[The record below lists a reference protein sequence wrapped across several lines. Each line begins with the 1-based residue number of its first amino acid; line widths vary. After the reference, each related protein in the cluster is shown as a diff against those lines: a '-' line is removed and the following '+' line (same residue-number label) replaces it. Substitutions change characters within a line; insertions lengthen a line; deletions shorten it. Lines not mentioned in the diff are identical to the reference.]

1 MGDCTAL
8 AVIEQPALPAELTA
22 TLELAADCAKASKAP
37 ATQAAYASDFRIFD
51 SWCRARGLSAL
62 PASAATVAAFL
73 ADEATA
79 GKRASTLGRR
89 LAAIRYF
96 HRADGHETPTA
107 DEKVKAVLSGIRR
120 TIGAVPVRKK
130 AATSDIVLGMVC
142 GKGHSLR
149 ELRDRAILLLGFA
162 GAFRRSELVALD
174 VVDIEWTTEGAL
186 VTIRRSKT
194 DQEGLGRKVAI
205 PHGEIA
211 CPVAA
216 LKAWLEAASITEGAV
231 FRRIFNKRAQR
242 ITDRRLAGRNVATIV
257 KAGAAK
263 LGFDPSTFGGHSLRS
278 GLVTTAVKRGVNLMK
293 VCDQTGHKSLEML
306 RVYSRD
312 AELFAGNAA
321 AGLL

>member
-1 MGDCTAL
+1 
-8 AVIEQPALPAELTA
+8 
-22 TLELAADCAKASKAP
+22 
-37 ATQAAYASDFRIFD
+37 
-51 SWCRARGLSAL
+51 
-62 PASAATVAAFL
+62 
-73 ADEATA
+73 
-79 GKRASTLGRR
+79 
-89 LAAIRYF
+89 
-96 HRADGHETPTA
+96 
-107 DEKVKAVLSGIRR
+107 
-120 TIGAVPVRKK
+120 
-130 AATSDIVLGMVC
+130 MVG
-142 GKGHSLR
+142 GKGRSLR

-174 VVDIEWTTEGAL
+174 VVDIEWTAEGAL
-186 VTIRRSKT
+186 VSIRRSKT

-216 LKAWLEAASITEGAV
+216 LKAWLEAASITEGPV
-231 FRRIFNKRAQR
+231 FCRIFNKRAQR
-242 ITDRRLAGRNVATIV
+242 VTDRRLAPRNVAAIV
-257 KAGAAK
+257 KAGASR

>member
-8 AVIEQPALPAELTA
+8 AVIELPAELTA
-22 TLELAADCAKASKAP
+22 TLELAADFAKASKAP

-62 PASAATVAAFL
+62 PASAATLAAFL

-96 HRADGHETPTA
+96 HRADGQETPTA

-120 TIGAVPVRKK
+120 TIGAAPVRKK
-130 AATSDIVLGMVC
+130 AATSDIVLGMVG
-142 GKGHSLR
+142 GKGRSLR
-149 ELRDRAILLLGFA
+149 ELRNRAILLLGFA

-174 VVDIEWTTEGAL
+174 VVDIEWSTEGAL

-242 ITDRRLAGRNVATIV
+242 ITDRRLAGRNVASVV